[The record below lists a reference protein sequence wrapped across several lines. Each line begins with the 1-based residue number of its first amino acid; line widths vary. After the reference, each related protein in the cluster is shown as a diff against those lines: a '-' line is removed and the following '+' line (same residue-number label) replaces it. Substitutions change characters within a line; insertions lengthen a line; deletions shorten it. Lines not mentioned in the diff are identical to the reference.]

1 MAEMLAGL
9 KVLDLSMWQPGHVAT
24 QLLADLGAD
33 VLKVEPP
40 GGDRER
46 VMADRV
52 ANFYGHKR
60 SLVLDLKQAEQRDRL
75 YDLVREADVVVEGYR
90 PGQADRLGVGYE
102 RLAAINPALV
112 YCSITGLGQ
121 ARPRAMST

>member
-1 MAEMLAGL
+1 MAELLTGL
-9 KVLDLSMWQPGHVAT
+9 RVIDLSLWQPGHVAT

-52 ANFYGHKR
+52 ANYYGHKR
-60 SLVLDLKQAEQRDRL
+60 SLVLDLKREEQRARL
-75 YDLVREADVVVEGYR
+75 IELVREADVVVEGYR
-90 PGQADRLGVGYE
+90 PGGAERLGVGY
-102 RLAAINPALV
+102 
-112 YCSITGLGQ
+112 
-121 ARPRAMST
+121 

>member
-1 MAEMLAGL
+1 
-9 KVLDLSMWQPGHVAT
+9 MWQPGHVAT

-46 VMADRV
+46 VMPDRV

-60 SLVLDLKQAEQRDRL
+60 SLVLDLKQAEDRARL
-75 YDLVREADVVVEGYR
+75 LELESHADVVVEGYR
-90 PGQADRLGVGYE
+90 PGVADKLGAGYE
-102 RLAAINPALV
+102 QLSAANPALV
-112 YCSITGLGQ
+112 YC
-121 ARPRAMST
+121 